1 MNKKNINA
9 AAPNSITVV
18 NSEEGGYSV
27 NDTSFFTTAAT
38 DGRYYTKSQMGK
50 EVTAINNVTARRL
63 EDKRTFTRKNNPY
76 CVFYAV
82 YNFAPEPEWEAL
94 VQAMLNARKNDVKVQ
109 VLVDAQQLE
118 SYKVWNLGLLDL
130 IKAGFKYS
138 PTQLNL
144 TIEEQDDYELIR
156 KLGRGKYSEV
166 FEGLN
171 ANNGEK

>member
-1 MNKKNINA
+1 M
-9 AAPNSITVV
+9 TVSLYNLLSCLILFNFV
-18 NSEEGGYSV
+18 VFGRLNNNNNNV
-27 NDTSFFTTAAT
+27 DNNNDLKAVFMP
-38 DGRYYTKSQMGK
+38 YYTKSQMGK

-130 IKAGFKYS
+130 IKACLLYTS
-138 PTQLNL
+138 PSPR
-144 TIEEQDDYELIR
+144 D
-156 KLGRGKYSEV
+156 
-166 FEGLN
+166 
-171 ANNGEK
+171 